1 MGKKKEASMKRVVF
15 DTNVL
20 VSAILLKGR
29 LTKLVDLWK
38 RGTIQPVIS
47 RETFAEFTTV
57 LSYPKF
63 ALSGQDIKAIIEDEM
78 LPFFEVIDIKK
89 KIQGVCR
96 DPGDDMFISAA
107 ISSNAAYIVTGDKD
121 LLALG
126 KYESIRIVTPQ
137 EYFTLLKI

>member
-1 MGKKKEASMKRVVF
+1 MGKKKEASIKRVVF
-15 DTNVL
+15 DTNIL

-29 LTKLVDLWK
+29 LTKLVDIWK
-38 RGTIQPVIS
+38 RGAIQPVIS
-47 RETFAEFTTV
+47 KETFTEFTTV

-63 ALSGQDIKAIIEDEM
+63 ELIGHDIKAIIEDEII
-78 LPFFEVIDIKK
+78 PFFEVIDIKK
-89 KIQGVCR
+89 KIHGVCR
-96 DPGDDMFISAA
+96 DPDDDMFISAA

-126 KYESIRIVTPQ
+126 KYESIRIVTLQ